1 MRKESRPRRPEM
13 PDRLEGRDAERGVSI
28 VELMIFMAV
37 FLIILAGVYDAHLS
51 YYRATI
57 RSEARAR
64 VQDDARRTIEQ
75 FLRELRM
82 AGYGLVIGD
91 DPAPLTPVTA
101 ASATSVTYLTTEG
114 GASTNLTADAAVG
127 ATTLSVVS
135 SSGFNV
141 TDSIY
146 VADEGHYRTATVTAV
161 GANSLTITPALPAPV
176 PPSTTAGFTPGA
188 SVIRQPRPVTYS
200 LGGGTLSRDPGDGT
214 GPQPVIPG
222 VSAVTFSYF
231 DGSNNPVV
239 FPGGDLATVRRVAL
253 DITVSATMPGQAAVN
268 FTTRG
273 DARLRNW

>member
-1 MRKESRPRRPEM
+1 MRDKV
-13 PDRLEGRDAERGVSI
+13 EGRDAERGVSV
-28 VELMIFMAV
+28 VELVIFMAV
-37 FLIILAGVYDAHLS
+37 FIIILAGVYDAHLS

-82 AGYGLVIGD
+82 SGYGLVVPD
-91 DPAPLTPVTA
+91 DPAPLTPIAA

-114 GASTNLTADAAVG
+114 GASTNLTADAPVG

-141 TDSIY
+141 NDSIF
-146 VADEGHYRTATVTAV
+146 VADEGKYQVRTVTAKA
-161 GANSLTITPALPAPV
+161 ANSLTITPALD
-176 PPSTTAGFTPGA
+176 AGFNPGTA
-188 SVIRQPRPVTYS
+188 VIRQPRPVTYS
-200 LGGGTLSRDPGDGT
+200 VAGGTLSRDPGDGT

-222 VSAVTFSYF
+222 VSSLTFSYF
-231 DGSNNPVV
+231 DAGNNPVAL
-239 FPGGDLATVRRVAL
+239 PGGDLATIRRVAL